1 MKGPR
6 FTRLNPGS
14 GWLAPSCSHIC
25 PSLPSPGLSLP
36 GASVVAL
43 QHCSPASPQQEFWSS
58 PVLTQLPEEPVPGT
72 LSVLSLG
79 CSTVRKSHGKLFL
92 ALLLLLPSPPCPSIP
107 PPPPLS
113 QVHMDLL
120 QAPTIEYLSPDPLE

>member
-1 MKGPR
+1 M
-6 FTRLNPGS
+6 
-14 GWLAPSCSHIC
+14 
-25 PSLPSPGLSLP
+25 
-36 GASVVAL
+36 
-43 QHCSPASPQQEFWSS
+43 
-58 PVLTQLPEEPVPGT
+58 PGT

-79 CSTVRKSHGKLFL
+79 CSTVCKSHGKLFL